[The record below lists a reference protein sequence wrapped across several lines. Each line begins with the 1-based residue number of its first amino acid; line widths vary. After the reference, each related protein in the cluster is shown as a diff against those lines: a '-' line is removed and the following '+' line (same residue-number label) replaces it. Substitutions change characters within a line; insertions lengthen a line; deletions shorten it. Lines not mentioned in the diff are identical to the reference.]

1 MAEFVLKDY
10 ALTDLFRLKQYL
22 KLPAEEDSQQDN
34 IFIKWIN
41 SISREIMGLTKR
53 NFELTTYTEEASP
66 SNTRNLILNNRPITS
81 ITSIKVGDSDI
92 TDFKLTDESKLQ
104 GIVLRDYGWC
114 YGYYIDVVYEAGY
127 ILPRE
132 TTKDT
137 YTLPDELE
145 EVVFNVISDLLAME
159 EKDGRVL
166 SKITEGEVTYEFRKF
181 VKGRLAD
188 YMTIINLNSD
198 ILV

>member
-1 MAEFVLKDY
+1 MADFTLKDY
-10 ALTDLFRLKQYL
+10 ALTDLYRLKL
-22 KLPAEEDSQQDN
+22 FFNLTSEEEDSQDN
-34 IFIKWIN
+34 VFIQWIN

-53 NFELTTYTEEASP
+53 NFKLTTYTEEAKP
-66 SNTRNLILNNRPITS
+66 SNTRNLILNQRPITN

-104 GIVLRDYGWC
+104 GVVLRDYGWC
-114 YGYYIDVVYEAGY
+114 YSYYIDVVYEAGY

-132 TTKDT
+132 ATGET

-145 EVVFNVISDLLAME
+145 QVVFDVIADLIAME
-159 EKDGRVL
+159 EKDSRIL

-181 VKGRLAD
+181 VKGRLAE
-188 YMTIINLNSD
+188 YMTAINLNSD
-198 ILV
+198 VLV